1 MLVFSIVS
9 LVISIAAVVATV
21 WTVVE
26 QRENNQKN
34 ANAVFANLWF
44 ELDQLFVQQPHMHKY
59 FYTHCTEKGA
69 GPGKKSVAKITADSK
84 DFDLAL
90 CIAERMVDV
99 FQYAKLFK
107 DSLSDADKNSYEE
120 FKKSIFLTKFMIET
134 VKPIWENNGS
144 QWIFSEEEWNDM
156 VNKWKTGNGF

>member
-21 WTVVE
+21 WTVQV

-44 ELDQLFVQQPHMHKY
+44 ELDQLFVEQPHMHKY
-59 FYTHCTEKGA
+59 FYTHCTEEGVD
-69 GPGKKSVAKITADSK
+69 PGKKTVTEITSD
-84 DFDLAL
+84 DDNYELAL

-99 FQYAKLFK
+99 FQYAELFK
-107 DSLSDADKNSYEE
+107 HSLSETDKNSYEE
-120 FKKSIFLTKFMIET
+120 FKKSIFLTKFMIDT

-144 QWIFSEEEWNDM
+144 QWIFAEEEWRIM
-156 VNKWKTGNGF
+156 VKEWKSQR